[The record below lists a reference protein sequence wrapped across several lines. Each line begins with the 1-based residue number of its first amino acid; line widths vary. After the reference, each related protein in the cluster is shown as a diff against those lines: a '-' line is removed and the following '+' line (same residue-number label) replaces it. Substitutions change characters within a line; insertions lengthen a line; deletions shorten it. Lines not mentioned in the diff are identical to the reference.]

1 MEEDSY
7 SKKITSSRKNK
18 IVELKNKNDP
28 VNEDKEEPKEINL
41 DDLQN
46 NINRVLYQIKEDTI
60 NGEIISFKLSDINAY
75 ITIKTK
81 DRQLKCIFWKI
92 KLDNK
97 FNEYMNL
104 KDGDKVKITG
114 RFSIMKKDLSIYFN
128 INNIE
133 KEGTG
138 EYMNMYYEYR
148 KKIIENRWDQ
158 DKRELYK
165 IPLKIGIVTSLEG
178 AAIED
183 ILKAFTD
190 DKFRG
195 KIIIKNAV
203 VQGKSCAES
212 VINGIMYFEKEHNN
226 IDILLITRGGG
237 SYEDLVGFSSWNLIE
252 KINNTKLLTISAVG
266 HQVDNQLSDEVSDYK
281 CATPSLG
288 AKLIIEKQKEY
299 ITKLAQ
305 FKERIENIEKIFHE
319 GKEIFNNINYDKLIK
334 KYELQEMN
342 DKHKK
347 YTKIYNSIID
357 EYTQSKISFM
367 KKMSEIKPSLFRN
380 ENELFSLNDFVDTKN
395 NKTIKPKEMQIKFID
410 GSLTMTYT
418 ITEYNTIKKRKIH
431 T

>member
-7 SKKITSSRKNK
+7 SKKIINSEKNK
-18 IVELKNKNDP
+18 IVKLKNKNDQL
-28 VNEDKEEPKEINL
+28 NEDEEEPKEINL
-41 DDLQN
+41 DNLQN

-97 FNEYMNL
+97 FNEYKNL
-104 KDGDKVKITG
+104 KDGDKVTISGK
-114 RFSIMKKDLSIYFN
+114 FNIMKKDLSIYFN
-128 INNIE
+128 MNNIE

-138 EYMNMYYEYR
+138 EYMNIYYEYR
-148 KKIIENRWDQ
+148 KKIIENKWDQ
-158 DKRELYK
+158 DKKQLYK
-165 IPLKIGIVTSLEG
+165 MPLNIGIVTSLEG

-212 VINGIMYFEKEHNN
+212 VINGILYFEKEHNN

-252 KINNTKLLTISAVG
+252 KINNTKLLIISAVG

-299 ITKLAQ
+299 ITKLSQ
-305 FKERIENIEKIFHE
+305 FKERIGNMERIFQE
-319 GKEIFNNINYDKLIK
+319 GKEVFNNINYDKLIK

-347 YTKIYNSIID
+347 YTKIYNSIIE
-357 EYTQSKISFM
+357 EYTQSKISFI

-380 ENELFSLNDFVDTKN
+380 ENELFSLNDFVDIKN

-418 ITEYNTIKKRKIH
+418 ITEYNSIKKRKID

>member
-7 SKKITSSRKNK
+7 SKKIINSRKNK
-18 IVELKNKNDP
+18 IVKLKNKNDQL
-28 VNEDKEEPKEINL
+28 NEDEEEPKEINL

-97 FNEYMNL
+97 FNEYKNL
-104 KDGDKVKITG
+104 KDGDKVKISG
-114 RFSIMKKDLSIYFN
+114 KFNIMKKDLSIYFN
-128 INNIE
+128 MNNIE

-138 EYMNMYYEYR
+138 EYMNIYYEYR
-148 KKIIENRWDQ
+148 KKIIENKWDQ
-158 DKRELYK
+158 DKKQLYK
-165 IPLKIGIVTSLEG
+165 MPLNIGIVTSLEG

-212 VINGIMYFEKEHNN
+212 VINGILYFEKEHNN

-252 KINNTKLLTISAVG
+252 KINNTKLLIISAVG

-299 ITKLAQ
+299 ITKLSQ
-305 FKERIENIEKIFHE
+305 FKERIGNMERIFQE
-319 GKEIFNNINYDKLIK
+319 GKEVFNNINYDKLIK

-357 EYTQSKISFM
+357 EYTQSKISFI

-380 ENELFSLNDFVDTKN
+380 ENELFSLNDFVDIKN

-418 ITEYNTIKKRKIH
+418 ITEYNSIKKRKID